1 MQVHL
6 LDRSTHGFACLYSM
20 AANFYH
26 VVFAPTLQ
34 PCEADM
40 HFEMQQPGWHEDQL
54 FSVGA
59 FESQA

>member
-1 MQVHL
+1 MRVHL
-6 LDRSTHGFACLYSM
+6 LDGSTHGFACLLNGCLFL
-20 AANFYH
+20 ACC
-26 VVFAPTLQ
+26 VAPTLQ

-40 HFEMQQPGWHEDQL
+40 HFEMQQPGWHKDQQ